1 MFSDKNKRR
10 GATAHDPAVTILT
23 SNCQFNGKLYCKG
36 ASRIGGKIEGQV
48 ISEGL
53 LIIEEEAEVKAN
65 IIVDEV
71 IVQGQISGTLQAHKR
86 VELRETS
93 RFQGE
98 IVSPALIIREGAQ
111 FDGRAAMS
119 NDTVDLEPANQETG
133 NTAEPQLNPNN
144 ESANR
149 RIPDVTIANN

>member
-23 SNCQFNGKLYCKG
+23 SNCRFNGKLYCKG

-71 IVQGQISGTLQAHKR
+71 IVQGQISGSLQAHKR

-93 RFQGE
+93 KFQGE

-111 FDGRAAMS
+111 FDGRAAMTS
-119 NDTVDLEPANQETG
+119 EALEPVDRDTAN
-133 NTAEPQLNPNN
+133 NAEPQLSPNN
-144 ESANR
+144 ESSNR
-149 RIPDVTIANN
+149 RIPDVTIASS

>member
-23 SNCQFNGKLYCKG
+23 SNCRFNGKLYCKG

-65 IIVDEV
+65 IVVDEV

-93 RFQGE
+93 RFHGE
-98 IVSPALIIREGAQ
+98 IVSPALVIHEGAQ
-111 FDGRAAMS
+111 FDGRAAMTS
-119 NDTVDLEPANQETG
+119 EALEPVNRDADN
-133 NTAEPQLNPNN
+133 NAEPQLSPNN
-144 ESANR
+144 ESSNR
-149 RIPDVTIANN
+149 RIPDVTIASN

>member
-10 GATAHDPAVTILT
+10 GATAHDSAVTILT
-23 SNCQFNGKLYCKG
+23 SNCRFNGKLYCKG

-53 LIIEEEAEVKAN
+53 LIIEGEAEVKAN

-71 IVQGQISGTLQAHKR
+71 IVQGQINGTLQAHKR

-93 RFQGE
+93 KFQGE

-119 NDTVDLEPANQETG
+119 NDNLEPAKQVTDD
-133 NTAEPQLNPNN
+133 NTVEPQLSPNN
-144 ESANR
+144 EPSNR
-149 RIPDVTIANN
+149 RIPDVTIASS

>member
-23 SNCQFNGKLYCKG
+23 SNCRFNGKLYCKG
-36 ASRIGGKIEGQV
+36 ASRIGGRIEGQV

-71 IVQGQISGTLQAHKR
+71 IVQGQINGTLQANKR

-93 RFQGE
+93 RFHGE
-98 IVSPALIIREGAQ
+98 IISPALIIREGAQ
-111 FDGRAAMS
+111 FNGRATMS
-119 NDTVDLEPANQETG
+119 TDTVELEPANRAME
-133 NTAEPQLNPNN
+133 NTAEPQLNPNT
-144 ESANR
+144 ESTNR
-149 RIPDVTIANN
+149 GIPDVTIASS

>member
-23 SNCQFNGKLYCKG
+23 SNCRFNGKLYCKG

-93 RFQGE
+93 RFHGE
-98 IVSPALIIREGAQ
+98 IVSPALVIHEGAQ

-119 NDTVDLEPANQETG
+119 NDTVDLEPTNDS
-133 NTAEPQLNPNN
+133 TAEPQLNPNN
-144 ESANR
+144 ESSNR
-149 RIPDVTIANN
+149 RIPDVTIASN